1 MELNLSPVSSGK
13 VLEIYGKKVN
23 NPKKINEFI
32 EKLEIWE
39 KGQLTDNSLVDTA
52 LYQDIIPHKDIPWE
66 LYTLCY
72 ERSSL
77 VFNAVNNTADFCI
90 EAGFDFEG
98 SKDAKD
104 KILEWMDD
112 TNFELIMRN
121 ILIQLQIYGNSYLD
135 ISDMKFPK
143 LLPVKTMFVR
153 AQKGG
158 DNDGK
163 ILGYTQIIKGGQDKI
178 DFDKDVIIHFKFND
192 ACNPFYGMSE
202 IKPCLGSLTRYA
214 NWTDDLGQILHRFAS
229 PFIHWTVGTDE
240 IPGTQAQV
248 DATTSFIQN
257 RLPGEDFVTSSA
269 IQHEVVQATQG
280 MMQVDNLVKNL
291 QDEIIA
297 GLRIP
302 EIFARGGTNANKATS
317 DNEMQA
323 FDRKCK
329 ALIYVLK
336 MHCEDF
342 LFPKITTRA
351 SNIEMVWNEFSAE
364 GELMRAQRLKF
375 MTDAGVPLK
384 TAVQMVGWGTWV
396 DDIETERVK
405 EDERN
410 AEQTKQ
416 ETALNTQSQVT
427 VANAKPR
434 PNSVVKKVKSSG

>member
-13 VLEIYGKKVN
+13 VLEIYSKKTN
-23 NPKKINEFI
+23 KPEIINEFRQN
-32 EKLEIWE
+32 LAIWE
-39 KGQLTDNSLVDTA
+39 KGQLTDNSIVDTA
-52 LYQDIIPHKDIPWE
+52 LYKDIVPHKDIPWE

-90 EAGFDFEG
+90 EAGFDFDG
-98 SKDAKD
+98 SADAKT
-104 KILEWMDD
+104 KILDWMDE

-121 ILIQLQIYGNSYLD
+121 ILIQLQIYGNAYLD

-143 LLPVKTMFVR
+143 LLPPKTMFVKV
-153 AQKGG
+153 QKGG
-158 DNDGK
+158 ESDGMV
-163 ILGYTQIIKGGQDKI
+163 IGYRQIIEGGMKFI
-178 DFDKDVIIHFKFND
+178 DFEKDSIIHFKFND

-229 PFIHWTVGTDE
+229 PYLHHKVGTDE
-240 IPGTQAQV
+240 IPGTQAQI
-248 DATTSFIQN
+248 DAYTATVQN
-257 RLPGEDFVTSSA
+257 RLPGEDMITSSA
-269 IQHEVVQATQG
+269 IEIEVVQATQG
-280 MMQVDNLVKNL
+280 MIQVDNLVKNL

-342 LFPKITTRA
+342 LFPKITSRA
-351 SNIEMVWNEFSAE
+351 SKIEMVWNEFSAE

-396 DDIETERVK
+396 DDIEKERIK

-410 AEQTKQ
+410 AEQMKQQNDLAIQQKTTVMNSKPKPTTK
-416 ETALNTQSQVT
+416 
-427 VANAKPR
+427 
-434 PNSVVKKVKSSG
+434 VKK